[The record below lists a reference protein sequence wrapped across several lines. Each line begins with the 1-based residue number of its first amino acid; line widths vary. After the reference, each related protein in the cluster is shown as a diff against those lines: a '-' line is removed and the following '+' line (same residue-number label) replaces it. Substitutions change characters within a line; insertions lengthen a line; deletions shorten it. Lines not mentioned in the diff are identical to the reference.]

1 LILFFELYIKIILD
15 KKEGGGMVSDIL
27 RNCIEGFSGFIAFGL
42 LLFEEF
48 IFIRMNKRSRG
59 LRDSF

>member
-1 LILFFELYIKIILD
+1 
-15 KKEGGGMVSDIL
+15 MVSDIL